1 MLGVVTMNRAL
12 FQKIDCHSLPVPDLE
27 SAIAFY
33 ESLGHELIWQ
43 DNSGAGL
50 RIPGCEAELVLHTDD
65 RPAETDFAVE
75 SVPEAVAAFVEAGG
89 RVVHGPFEI
98 RIGLC
103 AVLADPWDNPIVILD
118 NSKGLLKVDEQKRV
132 IGSGETE

>member
-1 MLGVVTMNRAL
+1 MNISL

-33 ESLGHELIWQ
+33 ESLGHELVWQ
-43 DNSGAGL
+43 DKSGAGL
-50 RIPGCEAELVLHTDD
+50 RLPGCEAELVLHTDG
-65 RPAETDFAVE
+65 RLAETDFTVE
-75 SVPEAVAAFVEAGG
+75 SVPEAIAVFVAAGG
-89 RVVHGPFEI
+89 RVMNGPFEI

-118 NSKGLLKVDEQKRV
+118 NSKGYLKVDEQKRV
-132 IGSGETE
+132 IGNSDA